1 MPDASGPTD
10 RQKIWDLIKGEHIAV
25 LITIGKDGAFDSR
38 PMGCL
43 QKEFDGTLWFMTF
56 KGTPKLLEIERDG
69 RVLVSFG
76 RSKHHE
82 FVSLSGCAR
91 VVEERDQVRS
101 LWNEGLRVW
110 FPDGPDCPD
119 VALLAV
125 DVEEARAWTKPV
137 SALAY
142 AYYYVRARLTGK
154 APAPEQIVCE
164 QAIRLTPSH

>member
-10 RQKIWDLIKGEHIAV
+10 RQKIWALIKDEHIAV
-25 LITIGKDGAFDSR
+25 LITIGKDGTFDSR

-43 QKEFDGTLWFMTF
+43 QKEFDGTLWFLTF
-56 KGTPKLLEIERDG
+56 KGTPKLLEIEHGG
-69 RVLVSFG
+69 R
-76 RSKHHE
+76 
-82 FVSLSGCAR
+82 AR
-91 VVEERDQVRS
+91 VVEERDQVRA

-110 FPDGPDCPD
+110 FPDGPDSAD

-137 SALAY
+137 SGLAY
-142 AYYYVRARLTGK
+142 AFYYVRARLTGK

-164 QAIRLTPSH
+164 QAIRL

>member
-1 MPDASGPTD
+1 
-10 RQKIWDLIKGEHIAV
+10 
-25 LITIGKDGAFDSR
+25 
-38 PMGCL
+38 MGCL

-69 RVLVSFG
+69 RALVSYG

-91 VVEERDQVRS
+91 VVEERDQVRA

-110 FPDGPDCPD
+110 FPDGPTLPMSRCLPSTSRR
-119 VALLAV
+119 
-125 DVEEARAWTKPV
+125 RAPGP
-137 SALAY
+137 SRCRRSLMPI
-142 AYYYVRARLTGK
+142 YYVRARLTGK

-164 QAIRLTPSH
+164 QAIRL